1 MAKQIR
7 NRQANTDQKLPDT
20 PHTGCPQSFGKATIL
35 DSLFACINS
44 IRQLI
49 FNPLCLI
56 KITKINLQENHYS
69 QN

>member
-35 DSLFACINS
+35 DSLFACINR

-49 FNPLCLI
+49 FNTLPH
-56 KITKINLQENHYS
+56 QNHQDQPS
-69 QN
+69 GKSL